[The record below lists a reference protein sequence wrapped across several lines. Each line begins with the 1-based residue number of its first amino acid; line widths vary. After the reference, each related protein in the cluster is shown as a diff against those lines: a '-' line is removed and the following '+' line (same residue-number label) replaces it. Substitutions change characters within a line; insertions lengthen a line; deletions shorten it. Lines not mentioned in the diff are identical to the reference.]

1 MNFRKGVENMTANEL
16 HRMVNEMRRFGRKF
30 DTRISVEN
38 HVYELYAGL
47 REIGRTD
54 LANQLFELSDEIEM
68 VDATE
73 LTKLGTFE

>member
-1 MNFRKGVENMTANEL
+1 M
-16 HRMVNEMRRFGRKF
+16 
-30 DTRISVEN
+30 
-38 HVYELYAGL
+38 YELYAGL

-68 VDATE
+68 VDTTE

>member
-1 MNFRKGVENMTANEL
+1 MTATEL
-16 HRMVNEMRRFGRKF
+16 HKMVNEMRRFGRKL

-54 LANQLFELSDEIEM
+54 LAN
-68 VDATE
+68 
-73 LTKLGTFE
+73 

>member
-1 MNFRKGVENMTANEL
+1 MTAKEL
-16 HRMVNEMRRFGRKF
+16 HMMVSEMRRFGRKF

-54 LANQLFELSDEIEM
+54 LANQLFELSNEIEM
-68 VDATE
+68 VDTAE
-73 LTKLGTFE
+73 LTKLRTFE

>member
-1 MNFRKGVENMTANEL
+1 MTANEL
-16 HRMVNEMRRFGRKF
+16 HKMVNEMRRFGRKL

>member
-1 MNFRKGVENMTANEL
+1 MTANEL
-16 HRMVNEMRRFGRKF
+16 HIMVNEMRRFGRKF

-38 HVYELYAGL
+38 YVYELYAGL

-68 VDATE
+68 VDTTE